1 MDAVSALKHKG
12 MSLLEVL
19 LVLSIIGI
27 FSTLGWLSLRTFQTR
42 LEVQQA
48 QQTLVSTLNRARS
61 NARRFSRDEAVNWTE
76 TTLTVGTGSAAKTV
90 DLSEAGTVTLEVT
103 KGSATGPIVYQGPYA
118 RVGGADR
125 EFTLTGRGGRTA
137 RVRVFG
143 VTGKAAV
150 SED

>member
-1 MDAVSALKHKG
+1 M
-12 MSLLEVL
+12 LEVL
-19 LVLSIIGI
+19 LILSIIGI

-48 QQTLVSTLNRARS
+48 QQTLVTTLNRARS
-61 NARRFSRDEAVNWTE
+61 HARRFSRDEAVNWTE
-76 TTLTVGTGSAAKTV
+76 RTLTTGTGATARTV
-90 DLSEAGTVTLEVT
+90 PLSEAGTVTLEVT
-103 KGSATGPIVYQGPYA
+103 KGSATGPLVYQGPYA

-125 EFTLTGRGGRTA
+125 EFTLTGRGGAKA

>member
-1 MDAVSALKHKG
+1 MSRSDREG

-19 LVLSIIGI
+19 LILSIIGI

-76 TTLTVGTGSAAKTV
+76 TTLTVGTGDVARTLP
-90 DLSEAGTVTLEVT
+90 LSEAGTVTLEVT
-103 KGSATGPIVYQGPYA
+103 KGSATGPVVYQGPYA
-118 RVGGADR
+118 RVGGSDR

-137 RVRVFG
+137 QVRVFG

-150 SED
+150 SEN